1 MNQKERLEEI
11 EKILEELID
20 LNSQIPILVEGRKDI
35 KSLKGLG
42 VMGEIIKLNTGNSL
56 FNMCEKLSVAHD
68 KVIILTDWDR
78 RGGQLC
84 RLLKEGFM
92 ANNVKCND
100 NIRMKLVWLCKKEIK
115 DVEGLS
121 TYISRLRRELI
132 GSKENRRRA
141 EKL

>member
-35 KSLKGLG
+35 KSLKELG

-56 FNMCEKLSVAHD
+56 FNMCEKLSAAHD

-132 GSKENRRRA
+132 GSKENRRR
-141 EKL
+141 ERKL

>member
-11 EKILEELID
+11 ENILKELID
-20 LNSQIPILVEGRKDI
+20 LNSQIPILVEGRKD
-35 KSLKGLG
+35 KKTLKELG

-56 FNMCEKLSVAHD
+56 FNMCEKLSAEHD

-84 RLLKEGFM
+84 RLLREGFT

-100 NIRMKLVWLCKKEIK
+100 EIRTKLVRLCKKEIK

-121 TYISRLRRELI
+121 TYINRLRRELM
-132 GSKENRRRA
+132 GSKENRRRI